1 MTGQEQDL
9 RPEIEAVWRLANAGR
24 LAEAREASARLM
36 EIAPK
41 HPEAG
46 FARGVTLLQSGAIA
60 DGIAVLEG
68 VVATAPH
75 HAGAHLNLARAL
87 VHAGRS
93 EEGETALRSLIE
105 AQPTLSAAA
114 MDLASL
120 LAKREATAQAIEV
133 LEQALRHAP
142 SDANLQINLGGLQA
156 AQGDLDA
163 ARRCLQAAVTLDP
176 QQPLAHYNLGRV
188 QRDLGANEAAVQCFR
203 RAVALDPRLDQAW
216 RNLGNSLLDLGRVKE
231 AFQAFNE
238 GTKARR
244 EPSGPPSRDPL
255 SYQTSA
261 SKLTH
266 DIEQF
271 RYLRAR
277 GKLPANF
284 DATIRA
290 YEDTLAALPTAGD
303 LSHVVDIPRD
313 RLPALQQ
320 SYNRLVMCERS
331 PAVSPSAVNPAL
343 DSEKIEA
350 DYARNAPGITFADGF
365 LTPDALQELR
375 RFCLESTVWYE
386 YRYGNGYLGA
396 FFDDGFASPLLYQI
410 SEELRLKLPGI
421 FRHHTLRKLWA
432 FKYDSRL
439 SGIPMHADFAAVN
452 VNFWITP
459 DDSNLEPETGGLEVW
474 DKEAPADWDFTK
486 YNTDEAAMRN
496 FLSEHKARCVKVP
509 HRQNRIVVFNSDL
522 FHATGPLHFRPGYE
536 HRRINIT
543 MLYGKRED
551 A

>member
-1 MTGQEQDL
+1 MPEREQDL

-24 LAEAREASARLM
+24 LAEARAASARLVQK
-36 EIAPK
+36 APQD
-41 HPEAG
+41 PEAG
-46 FARGVTLLQSGAIA
+46 FAHGVTLLQSGSID
-60 DGIAVLEG
+60 DGIAVLQG
-68 VVATAPH
+68 VVSTAPH
-75 HAGAHLNLARAL
+75 HAGARLNLARAL
-87 VHAGRS
+87 VHAGRR
-93 EEGETALRSLIE
+93 EEAETVLRALIA
-105 AQPTLSAAA
+105 AQPALSAAA
-114 MDLASL
+114 MDLAAL
-120 LAKREATAQAIEV
+120 LARREAAGEAVEV
-133 LEQALRHAP
+133 LEEARRHAP
-142 SDANLQINLGGLQA
+142 RDASLLINLGGLQA
-156 AQGDLDA
+156 GQGDLEGARRNLDA
-163 ARRCLQAAVTLDP
+163 AVALDP

-188 QRDLGANEAAVQCFR
+188 QRDLGADEAAARCFR
-203 RAVALDPRLDQAW
+203 RAVELDPRLDQAW
-216 RNLGNSLLDLGRVKE
+216 RNLGNALLDLGRVKE

-238 GTKARR
+238 GAKARR
-244 EPSGPPSRDPL
+244 TPGGTPSRDPL

-277 GKLPANF
+277 GKLPESF

-290 YEDTLAALPTAGD
+290 YEDTLAALPTVGD

-313 RLPALQQ
+313 RLPALQA
-320 SYNRLVMCERS
+320 SYNRLVVCERS
-331 PAVSPSAVNPAL
+331 PAVSPCAVNPTL
-343 DSEKIEA
+343 DAEAIEA

-365 LTPDALQELR
+365 LTAEALEELR
-375 RFCLESTVWYE
+375 RFCLESTFWFE

-421 FRHHTLRKLWA
+421 FRDHTLRKLWA

-486 YNTDEAAMRN
+486 YNKDEAAMRS
-496 FLSEHKARCVKVP
+496 FLAEQKARCLKVP

-522 FHATGPLHFRPGYE
+522 FHATGPLHFRAGYE
-536 HRRINIT
+536 HRRVNIT